1 MTIMEQI
8 QRANSKNPPSPYE
21 ALEQARNDAL
31 AHWRERHES
40 DDMPK
45 FKLSSEVRIKK

>member
-21 ALEQARNDAL
+21 ALGQAR
-31 AHWRERHES
+31 REMMERHES